1 MRDAASRTAIGR
13 SSVIGVSSIQW
24 PKIKPSSIVETMPM
38 VIALGQSIAYM
49 VPPYFDGTTVYA
61 KKS

>member
-1 MRDAASRTAIGR
+1 
-13 SSVIGVSSIQW
+13 
-24 PKIKPSSIVETMPM
+24 MPM